1 MWVVVVAPAG
11 AVVVV
16 APPGAVVVVAPVGA
30 VVDVVG
36 TPVGAVVEVVGT
48 HGTVVV
54 TGLLGMHGG
63 SVVDDVGTPVVFVP
77 SGVLVVVPG
86 AMVVVVVG
94 DTAVVVVVPGVG
106 PLAHPKDCSN
116 DVRMAVTPGI
126 SPKVP
131 CKDRRSWHTGSRS
144 DASSW
149 VPTGPPVV

>member
-1 MWVVVVAPAG
+1 MWVVVVTPEG
-11 AVVVV
+11 VVVV
-16 APPGAVVVVAPVGA
+16 VPPVGPVVVVVPPVGT
-30 VVDVVG
+30 VVG
-36 TPVGAVVEVVGT
+36 VVGT

-63 SVVDDVGTPVVFVP
+63 RVVDDVGALVVFVP
-77 SGVLVVVPG
+77 SMVVVVVPG

-94 DTAVVVVVPGVG
+94 NTAVVVVVPGVG

-116 DVRMAVTPGI
+116 DVKMAATPGT

-131 CKDRRSWHTGSRS
+131 CKDRRSWHTGSRR
-144 DASSW
+144 DASSC